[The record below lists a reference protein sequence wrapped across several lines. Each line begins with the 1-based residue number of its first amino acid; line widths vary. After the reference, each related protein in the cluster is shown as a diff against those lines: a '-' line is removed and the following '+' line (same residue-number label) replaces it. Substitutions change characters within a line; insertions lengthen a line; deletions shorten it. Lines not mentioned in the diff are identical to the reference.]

1 MAAGAFAVTAM
12 IARGGA
18 ASPGSS
24 SVAED
29 RSEHA
34 ILMPID
40 PFTLVIT
47 LTTGVAIGVLVGA
60 IGGWLVTRA
69 GQARL
74 QTELDKERAVHAER
88 LKAYEDAESKLRDA
102 FQALSADALKTNNE
116 AFLSLAETRM
126 REARTEAAGDIE
138 ARKKAIENLLAP
150 MAKTLEQV
158 DREIKDAER
167 RRVESGAQLMQRIAS
182 LDTAGQGLRE
192 ETRRLTDALKRP
204 GVRGRWGELQLKRV
218 VELAG
223 MLEYCD
229 FMEQHTVPGAD
240 DDRIRPDVVVRLPGG
255 KRIVVDAKAPL
266 DAYLRALEAPDEVA
280 RQNLLGEHARQVRNH
295 ISQLSAKSYFE
306 KIASTPEFVVMFLP
320 GEMFFSAALEQDPSL
335 IECGVEKRVI
345 PASPTTLIAL
355 LRAAAYG
362 WQQEAME
369 ENARKI
375 SDLGKNLYEA
385 VRTLGDRF
393 EKLGRSLK
401 SSLEA
406 YNDTV
411 GSLEGNVLVKARK
424 FKELQAANGGDE
436 IKPLEPID
444 RVPRMLQAAELTDG
458 LPFQD
463 EEEEV
468 EPVRKR

>member
-1 MAAGAFAVTAM
+1 MS
-12 IARGGA
+12 IE
-18 ASPGSS
+18 P
-24 SVAED
+24 
-29 RSEHA
+29 
-34 ILMPID
+34 L
-40 PFTLVIT
+40 TLVIT
-47 LTTGVAIGVLVGA
+47 LILGLAIGVT
-60 IGGWLVTRA
+60 IGWLASRPAQT
-69 GQARL
+69 RL
-74 QTELDKERAVHAER
+74 QTELEKDRAVNAER
-88 LKAYEDAESKLRDA
+88 LSAYHDAEAKLRDA
-102 FQALSADALKTNNE
+102 FQALSADALRTNNE

-126 REARTEAAGDIE
+126 REARAQAAVDTD
-138 ARKKAIENLLAP
+138 ARKKAIEDLLAP

-158 DREIKDAER
+158 DREIKDSER
-167 RRVESGAQLMQRIAS
+167 RRVESGAQLMQRIVS
-182 LDTAGQGLRE
+182 LDTAGQSLRD

-223 MLEYCD
+223 MIEHCD
-229 FMEQHTVPGAD
+229 FMEQHTIQGAD
-240 DDRIRPDVVVRLPGG
+240 DERIRPDVVVRLPGG
-255 KRIVVDAKAPL
+255 KRIVIDAKAPL
-266 DAYLRALEAPDEVA
+266 DAYLRALEAPDEAA
-280 RQNLLGEHARQVRNH
+280 RQSLLADHARQVRNH

-355 LRAAAYG
+355 LRAVAYG

-393 EKLGRSLK
+393 QTLGMRLK

-406 YNDTV
+406 YNEAV
-411 GSLEGNVLVKARK
+411 GSLEGNVLGKARK
-424 FKELQAANGGDE
+424 FKELQAANGGEE
-436 IKPLEPID
+436 IKQLEPID

-458 LPFQD
+458 LPFLD
-463 EEEEV
+463 EEEV
-468 EPVRKR
+468 EIVRTR

>member
-1 MAAGAFAVTAM
+1 
-12 IARGGA
+12 
-18 ASPGSS
+18 
-24 SVAED
+24 
-29 RSEHA
+29 
-34 ILMPID
+34 MPID
-40 PFTLVIT
+40 PLTFVIT
-47 LTTGVAIGVLVGA
+47 LILGLAIGVT
-60 IGGWLVTRA
+60 IGWLVSRPAQTRL
-69 GQARL
+69 R
-74 QTELDKERAVHAER
+74 TEIDKERAVHAER
-88 LKAYEDAESKLRDA
+88 LKAYHDAESKLRDT
-102 FQALSADALKTNNE
+102 FQALSANALKTNNE
-116 AFLSLAETRM
+116 AFLQLAESRL
-126 REARTEAAGDIE
+126 REARTEAAGDID
-138 ARKKAIENLLAP
+138 ARRKAIEDLLAP

-167 RRVESGAQLMQRIAS
+167 RRVESSAQLLQRIAS

-229 FMEQHTVPGAD
+229 FMEQHTIQGAD
-240 DDRIRPDVVVRLPGG
+240 DERIRPDVVVRLPGG

-266 DAYLRALEAPDEVA
+266 DAYLRALEAPDEIA
-280 RQNLLGEHARQVRNH
+280 RQNLMSEHARQVRNH
-295 ISQLSAKSYFE
+295 ISQLSAKSYFD
-306 KIASTPEFVVMFLP
+306 KVASTPEFVVMFLP
-320 GEMFFSAALEQDPSL
+320 GEMFFSAALEQDPGL

-385 VRTLGDRF
+385 VRTLGDRVQT
-393 EKLGRSLK
+393 LGTRLK
-401 SSLEA
+401 STLEA
-406 YNDTV
+406 YNDSV

-424 FKELQAANGGDE
+424 FKELQAANGGEE
-436 IKPLEPID
+436 IKALEPID

-458 LPFQD
+458 LPFNDQ
-463 EEEEV
+463 EEEV
-468 EPVRKR
+468 EPVRAR

>member
-1 MAAGAFAVTAM
+1 M
-12 IARGGA
+12 
-18 ASPGSS
+18 S
-24 SVAED
+24 
-29 RSEHA
+29 
-34 ILMPID
+34 ID
-40 PFTLVIT
+40 PLTLVIT
-47 LTTGVAIGVLVGA
+47 LILGLAIGVT
-60 IGGWLVTRA
+60 IGWLVSRPA
-69 GQARL
+69 QARL
-74 QTELDKERAVHAER
+74 RTEIDKERAVHAER
-88 LKAYEDAESKLRDA
+88 LKAYHDAESKLRDA

-116 AFLSLAETRM
+116 AFLQLAESRM
-126 REARTEAAGDIE
+126 REARTEATGDID
-138 ARKKAIENLLAP
+138 ARKKAIEDLLAP

-167 RRVESGAQLMQRIAS
+167 RRVESSAQLLQRIAS
-182 LDTAGQGLRE
+182 LDTAGQGLRD

-229 FMEQHTVPGAD
+229 FMEQHTIQGAD
-240 DDRIRPDVVVRLPGG
+240 DERIRPDVVVRLPGG

-266 DAYLRALEAPDEVA
+266 DAYLRALEAPDEIA

-295 ISQLSAKSYFE
+295 ISQLSAKSYFD
-306 KIASTPEFVVMFLP
+306 KVASTPEFVVMFLP
-320 GEMFFSAALEQDPSL
+320 GEMFFSAALEQDPGL

-385 VRTLGDRF
+385 VRTLGDRVQT
-393 EKLGRSLK
+393 LGTRLK
-401 SSLEA
+401 STLEA
-406 YNDTV
+406 YNDSV

-424 FKELQAANGGDE
+424 FKELQAANGGEE
-436 IKPLEPID
+436 IKALEPID

-458 LPFQD
+458 LPFHD

-468 EPVRKR
+468 EPVRAR

>member
-1 MAAGAFAVTAM
+1 MS
-12 IARGGA
+12 IE
-18 ASPGSS
+18 P
-24 SVAED
+24 
-29 RSEHA
+29 
-34 ILMPID
+34 L
-40 PFTLVIT
+40 TLVIT
-47 LTTGVAIGVLVGA
+47 LILGLAIGVT
-60 IGGWLVTRA
+60 IGWLASRPA
-69 GQARL
+69 QARL
-74 QTELDKERAVHAER
+74 QTELDKDRAVHAER
-88 LKAYEDAESKLRDA
+88 LTAYHDAEAKLRDA

-126 REARTEAAGDIE
+126 REARTQAAGDID
-138 ARKKAIENLLAP
+138 ARKKAIEDLLAP

-158 DREIKDAER
+158 DREIKDSER
-167 RRVESGAQLMQRIAS
+167 RRVESGAQLMQKIVS
-182 LDTAGQGLRE
+182 LDTAGQSLRD

-223 MLEYCD
+223 MIEYCD
-229 FMEQHTVPGAD
+229 FMEQHTVQGGD
-240 DDRIRPDVVVRLPGG
+240 DERIRPDVVVRLPGG
-255 KRIVVDAKAPL
+255 KRIVIDAKAPL
-266 DAYLRALEAPDEVA
+266 DAYLRALEAPDEAA
-280 RQNLLGEHARQVRNH
+280 RQSLLADHARQVRNH

-355 LRAAAYG
+355 LRAVAYG

-393 EKLGRSLK
+393 QTLGTRLK

-406 YNDTV
+406 YNEAV

-424 FKELQAANGGDE
+424 FKELQAANGGEE
-436 IKPLEPID
+436 IKQLEPID

-458 LPFQD
+458 LPFLD
-463 EEEEV
+463 EEEV
-468 EPVRKR
+468 EIVPTR